1 MNTYKASIYNYL
13 FNSINAIIVIING
26 IVMVPIYFRYMS
38 ISTYGAWLATGNM
51 VAMLGLL
58 ESGFSSVIT
67 QKMAVVIG
75 SNNNEKYARLAGA
88 NIVTA
93 IVLALLIIF
102 LGLCISPFITD
113 WILSLIHI

>member
-1 MNTYKASIYNYL
+1 MSIYKASIYNYF

-26 IVMVPIYFRYMS
+26 VVMVPVYFHYMS
-38 ISTYGAWLATGNM
+38 VSTYGAWLATGNM

-67 QKMAVVIG
+67 QKMAAAIG
-75 SNNNEKYARLAGA
+75 SGDKERYGKLAGA

-93 IVLALLIIF
+93 IL
-102 LGLCISPFITD
+102 P
-113 WILSLIHI
+113 LS